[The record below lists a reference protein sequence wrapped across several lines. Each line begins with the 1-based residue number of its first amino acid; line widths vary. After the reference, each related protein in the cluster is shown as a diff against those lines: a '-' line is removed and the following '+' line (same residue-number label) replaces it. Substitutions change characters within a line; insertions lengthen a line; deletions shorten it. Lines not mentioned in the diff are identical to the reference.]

1 MSSPFSFP
9 DWMPW
14 WMQLVL
20 LLGGILVFLALLLM
34 PFSVFGLKG
43 RLDTIEVR
51 LDEIQGEIRTL
62 ALRLPEPGRRGYY
75 EEEALRA
82 PPPAAER
89 VAPERGPERVPERVQ
104 ERVPERA
111 PDRGTSAARPP
122 IPPAGWS
129 PDDAPRRPIGA
140 GVQPPARQEPS
151 LSRGRA
157 EPRIDR
163 FR

>member
-1 MSSPFSFP
+1 
-9 DWMPW
+9 
-14 WMQLVL
+14 MQLL
-20 LLGGILVFLALLLM
+20 LLIAGILVFLAFLVM

-43 RLDTIEVR
+43 RLDTIEAR

-62 ALRLPEPGRRGYY
+62 ALRLPEPGRRGFY
-75 EEEALRA
+75 EEEVLRTPA
-82 PPPAAER
+82 PPAPER
-89 VAPERGPERVPERVQ
+89 VAERPAGP
-104 ERVPERA
+104 
-111 PDRGTSAARPP
+111 ARPP

-140 GVQPPARQEPS
+140 GVQQPLRQEPS
-151 LSRGRA
+151 LSRGRP